1 MQATDQGRQDRRR
14 PGGLTSHKADRH
26 RTAEASR
33 TSMRT
38 TRNKPRPLARRAFS
52 AGCIGTDAYRHQI
65 APDNPGRWRK
75 SVTKEDGRHTRD
87 YKDFWSVVA
96 GARFRRHRA
105 TWLRVGLCVRPI
117 RASRWRKTTKSGS
130 SRPSRLTLFALGLR
144 PVRLLQT
151 ALHRK
156 TKFKS
161 AGFDW
166 PRSRSSRVLSRRW
179 DATLAATSTS
189 TRRLRK
195 AIFADSTTSKCCS
208 LSFTSSDNN
217 PAAACEM

>member
-1 MQATDQGRQDRRR
+1 VAGHCVTLSPLRKSKRDDVMQANDQGRRDRRR
-14 PGGLTSHKADRH
+14 RGGLTSHKADRH

-75 SVTKEDGRHTRD
+75 SVTKEEGRHTRD

-96 GARFRRHRA
+96 FRRHRA
-105 TWLRVGLCVRPI
+105 TWLRVGSCVRPI

-130 SRPSRLTLFALGLR
+130 LRPSRLTLFALGLR
-144 PVRLLQT
+144 PVRLL
-151 ALHRK
+151 
-156 TKFKS
+156 
-161 AGFDW
+161 
-166 PRSRSSRVLSRRW
+166 
-179 DATLAATSTS
+179 
-189 TRRLRK
+189 
-195 AIFADSTTSKCCS
+195 
-208 LSFTSSDNN
+208 
-217 PAAACEM
+217 

>member
-1 MQATDQGRQDRRR
+1 MQATDQGRRDRRR
-14 PGGLTSHKADRH
+14 RGGLTSHKADRH
-26 RTAEASR
+26 RRAEASR
-33 TSMRT
+33 RSMRT
-38 TRNKPRPLARRAFS
+38 TRNKPPPLARTSILRSCIRA
-52 AGCIGTDAYRHQI
+52 DAFRHQI

-75 SVTKEDGRHTRD
+75 SVTKEDRSHTRD

-105 TWLRVGLCVRPI
+105 TWLRVGSCVHPI

-130 SRPSRLTLFALGLR
+130 ARPSRLTLFALGLR

-156 TKFKS
+156 TNCKS

-189 TRRLRK
+189 TRRSRK
-195 AIFADSTTSKCCS
+195 AIFAEFDHKQM
-208 LSFTSSDNN
+208 LL
-217 PAAACEM
+217 ALVHVVR